1 MKAFAFVSKSR
12 VYCKNYQL
20 CKIFLEVLK
29 MAKYEKEGYC
39 PFDTV
44 NSALHLEGSDRRLVG
59 LWSLIG
65 PSVVCIDEPNGL
77 QVDYNAVIN
86 MFSDDHIAF
95 PLMEKIV
102 RYNANAKKIAV
113 KQIRY
118 DDRGK
123 QYYSDIQRILTNASN
138 PQLVMQIGS
147 CYIAII
153 TAVDYGIDLYFWD
166 MKYCEYK

>member
-1 MKAFAFVSKSR
+1 
-12 VYCKNYQL
+12 
-20 CKIFLEVLK
+20 

-166 MKYCEYK
+166 MNYCEYK